1 MSVINKILYPFILV
15 GSLIGQ
21 EFRIV
26 EDNWDWEIDKRAH
39 YLTSFGLYYASYV
52 LCEGLCTDSTHDNVS
67 LSLVVSSGIGLVYEI
82 YQGYHWREHGGF
94 SKHDLGYNLLGI
106 LTGYT
111 IHRFFLYIK
120 EIL

>member
-1 MSVINKILYPFILV
+1 MSVINKVLYPFVLV
-15 GSLIGQ
+15 GSLVGQ

-26 EDNWDWEIDKRAH
+26 EDNWQWEIDKKAH

-52 LCEGLCTDSTHDNVS
+52 LCEGLCTDSTHDNVF

-94 SKHDLGYNLLGI
+94 SKQDLGYNLLGI

>member
-1 MSVINKILYPFILV
+1 MSVINKILYPLILV

-26 EDNWDWEIDKRAH
+26 EDNWQLEIDKKAH

-67 LSLVVSSGIGLVYEI
+67 LSLVVSAGIGLGYEI

-94 SKHDLGYNLLGI
+94 SKQDLGYNMLGI
-106 LTGYT
+106 LTGYVV
-111 IHRFFLYIK
+111 HRFFLYIK
-120 EIL
+120 DIL

>member
-1 MSVINKILYPFILV
+1 MSVINKVLYPFILV

-26 EDNWDWEIDKRAH
+26 EDNWDWEIDKKAH

-67 LSLVVSSGIGLVYEI
+67 LSLVVSFGIGLVYEI
-82 YQGYHWREHGGF
+82 YQGYHWKEHGGF
-94 SKHDLGYNLLGI
+94 SKHDLGYNVLGI

>member
-1 MSVINKILYPFILV
+1 MSVINKVLYPFILV

-26 EDNWDWEIDKRAH
+26 EDNWQLEIDKKAH

-67 LSLVVSSGIGLVYEI
+67 LSLVVSAGIGLGYEI

-94 SKHDLGYNLLGI
+94 SKQDLGYNMLGI
-106 LTGYT
+106 LTGYVV
-111 IHRFFLYIK
+111 HRFFLYIK
-120 EIL
+120 DIL

>member
-1 MSVINKILYPFILV
+1 MSVINKILYPLILV

-26 EDNWDWEIDKRAH
+26 EDNWQLEIDKKAH

-52 LCEGLCTDSTHDNVS
+52 LCEGLCTDSTHHNDDVALL
-67 LSLVVSSGIGLVYEI
+67 LSLGIGLGYEI
-82 YQGYHWREHGGF
+82 YQGYHWKEHGGF
-94 SKHDLGYNLLGI
+94 SKHDLGYNVLGI
-106 LTGYT
+106 LTGH
-111 IHRFFLYIK
+111 IVHKVFLYIK

>member
-1 MSVINKILYPFILV
+1 MSVINKVLYPFILV

-26 EDNWDWEIDKRAH
+26 EDNWQWEIDKKAH

-67 LSLVVSSGIGLVYEI
+67 LSLVVSAGIGLGYEI

-94 SKHDLGYNLLGI
+94 SKQDLGYNMLGI
-106 LTGYT
+106 LTGYVV
-111 IHRFFLYIK
+111 HRFFLYIK
-120 EIL
+120 DIL